1 MPIVV
6 IPAPTEQQTIEIF
19 GGNPSTISVLSGGG
33 ESLISG
39 QTGSVVTLKGLV
51 AGTGISLTDDAT
63 TITISATSPSGLT
76 ADRVMIT
83 DGSGAFTTSTITPTK
98 LGYLTDVTSNIE
110 AQITAKQ
117 ATITGA
123 ATTITSSNLVSNR
136 LLQSDGSGKVAASSI
151 VPSSLAYVSG
161 LTSDAQ
167 TQIDAKLPLA
177 GGTLTGTL
185 TTRNIVVPSP
195 YTINL
200 GSGALTIDTSSGFSA
215 TALSVNLGSGNLVTT
230 SGGWNNGAN
239 TIRFKVVEI
248 GDWNMNTTIVKTVA
262 HGIADYKK
270 IRTVEAM
277 IRNDDD
283 DFYTKIDTDSGGTLL
298 GGIGDIIGADI
309 ILSRETGF
317 QFDSVAYENTGYN
330 RGWVTIMYEI

>member
-83 DGSGAFTTSTITPTK
+83 DGSGAFTTSSITPTK
-98 LGYLTDVTSNIE
+98 LGYLADVTSNIE
-110 AQITAKQ
+110 AQITTKQ

-151 VPSSLAYVSG
+151 VPSSLGYVTG

-167 TQIDAKLPLA
+167 TQLDAKLPLA

-185 TTRNIVVPSP
+185 TTRNIVIPSP

-200 GSGALTIDTSSGFSA
+200 GSGALTIDTSLGFSA

-230 SGGWNNGAN
+230 SGGWNNGTN
-239 TIRFKVVEI
+239 TIRFKVIEI
-248 GDWNMNTTIVKTVA
+248 GDWNMDITSPFTVA
-262 HGIADYKK
+262 HTIGD
-270 IRTVEAM
+270 
-277 IRNDDD
+277 
-283 DFYTKIDTDSGGTLL
+283 YTKIRSVSAIIRDDAGTAIYPLDNGNGYVSYIDATNISLL
-298 GGIGDIIGADI
+298 
-309 ILSRETGF
+309 RESAGF
-317 QFDSVAYENTGYN
+317 FDSTSFNGIEHLGLYN